1 MELWHS
7 PVPILPGCQCRR
19 ERFFFLAGS
28 SGSFLSELPGCRRN
42 SSPGGTQPLGA
53 PGSQRWAA
61 AQHGAALWTSA
72 PGVPPNARPSVC
84 FVPFPSPAWACKHS
98 APDLILVES
107 KRLLS
112 TTGGRMQRRSAGS
125 ALLPER
131 GILIIL
137 MRGQLAEGVR
147 SSPRVCVLVIYRQ

>member
-1 MELWHS
+1 MAFSCAHPARLPVKARQIFLPCREQWVVSLWAPRLS
-7 PVPILPGCQCRR
+7 P
-19 ERFFFLAGS
+19 
-28 SGSFLSELPGCRRN
+28 N

-84 FVPFPSPAWACKHS
+84 FVPFPSPAWACRHS

-137 MRGQLAEGVR
+137 MRGQLAGVR